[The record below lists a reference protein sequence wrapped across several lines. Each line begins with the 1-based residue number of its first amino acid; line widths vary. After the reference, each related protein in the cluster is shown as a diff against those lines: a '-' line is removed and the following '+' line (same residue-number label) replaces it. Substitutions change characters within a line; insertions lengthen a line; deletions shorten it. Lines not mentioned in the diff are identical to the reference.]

1 MNYDSRGGVS
11 AAFSYPRAKA
21 STSFPAVLN
30 LLKRSE
36 LIDLIVE
43 NIFPL
48 ILQEAVSPSFAHD
61 ISRTRHKSVG
71 FVFLLLFFLLCFT
84 SGNKVSSL
92 FICLWRLSI
101 SSFTYKCAKCPAC
114 GKLTSYQFASTLLLL
129 LVHLRIEFSLYFD
142 C

>member
-48 ILQEAVSPSFAHD
+48 ILQEALSPHLLD
-61 ISRTRHKSVG
+61 ISRTRHEIRCFCV
-71 FVFLLLFFLLCFT
+71 LLLLFLLCFT
-84 SGNKVSSL
+84 SGNKVSSF